1 MKHLICIV
9 CPNGC
14 HLEVDETNLNVTGAK
29 CARGLT
35 FAHDEMTNPKR
46 TVTSSVRTS
55 LPGYPVVSVRTSG
68 DFPKALIPQL
78 MDLLRSVTVHAY
90 LPSGSIVLENVLGT
104 GVNIITTTAMIKET
118 K

>member
-1 MKHLICIV
+1 MKNLICIV

-14 HLEVDETNLNVTGAK
+14 HLQVDETTLNITGAK

-46 TVTSSVRTS
+46 TLTSSVRTAM
-55 LPGYPVVSVRTSG
+55 PGYPVVSVRTSG
-68 DFPKALIPQL
+68 DIPKAVIPQL
-78 MDLLRSVTVHAY
+78 MDLLRSITVRAY